1 MQEMQNWLDVL
12 NAMCSM
18 TNSIVLNAAGWETE
32 FRSKPTLG
40 SQLPRA
46 YWAIQILLQA
56 AIRIPS

>member
-18 TNSIVLNAAGWETE
+18 MNSIVLNAAGSETE
-32 FRSKPTLG
+32 FRSKATFG

-56 AIRIPS
+56 ALRIPS